1 MDCKCII
8 GILIKTFTSVRFNA
22 IWLYGIVILVWIL
35 LQILF
40 NEQVIPR
47 HHYYLF
53 LGAGMHAITVAH
65 VPEYVKLIDTDPDMK
80 KNVLWSTK
88 LSSRQL
94 RINLRL
100 QNLFWFLFN
109 VIIISCVWITSVYV
123 DENAPIY
130 VFWPFTPENIYHFKD
145 NKVFKVIY
153 YVAPVIIILGTISQI
168 IIWFFEERPIKIK
181 DVVHMT
187 QDIVSYQKQSSSVS
201 DAVDGEGEGHRTYE
215 GWQYVDTVTYAD
227 NSKWHKHTYDR
238 NLNSGVQGKFNQVIY
253 PLLNI
258 WENFGDRNIQT

>member
-1 MDCKCII
+1 M
-8 GILIKTFTSVRFNA
+8 
-22 IWLYGIVILVWIL
+22 
-35 LQILF
+35 
-40 NEQVIPR
+40 
-47 HHYYLF
+47 
-53 LGAGMHAITVAH
+53 
-65 VPEYVKLIDTDPDMK
+65 
-80 KNVLWSTK
+80 
-88 LSSRQL
+88 
-94 RINLRL
+94 
-100 QNLFWFLFN
+100 
-109 VIIISCVWITSVYV
+109 
-123 DENAPIY
+123 
-130 VFWPFTPENIYHFKD
+130 
-145 NKVFKVIY
+145 
-153 YVAPVIIILGTISQI
+153 APVIIILGTISQI

-201 DAVDGEGEGHRTYE
+201 DTVDGEGEGHRTYE

>member
-1 MDCKCII
+1 ML
-8 GILIKTFTSVRFNA
+8 GVLSKTFTFFRFNA
-22 IWLYGIVILVWIL
+22 IWLYGILILVWIL
-35 LQILF
+35 LQVLF

-53 LGAGMHAITVAH
+53 LGAGMHAITMAH

-109 VIIISCVWITSVYV
+109 VTIISCVWITSKYI
-123 DENAPIY
+123 DKNAPFY
-130 VFWPFTPENIYHFKD
+130 VFWPFTPANTYHFHD
-145 NKVFKVIY
+145 NKVFRVIH

-168 IIWFFEERPIKIK
+168 IIWFTEERPIKIK
-181 DVVHMT
+181 DVVHMA
-187 QDIVSYQKQSSSVS
+187 QDIVSYQKQASPV
-201 DAVDGEGEGHRTYE
+201 HRTYE
-215 GWQYVDTVTYAD
+215 GWQYEDTVTYAD
-227 NSKWHKHTYDR
+227 NSKWHKHTYDK
-238 NLNSGVQGKFNQVIY
+238 NLNRGVQGKFNQVIY

-258 WENFGDRNIQT
+258 WENFADRNIQA

>member
-1 MDCKCII
+1 MDCKYII
-8 GILIKTFTSVRFNA
+8 SVSIKTFTSVRFNA

-88 LSSRQL
+88 LSNRQL

-109 VIIISCVWITSVYV
+109 VTIISCVWITSKYI
-123 DENAPIY
+123 DKNAPFY
-130 VFWPFTPENIYHFKD
+130 VLWPFTPGNTFHFHD
-145 NKVFKVIY
+145 NKVFKVIH

-181 DVVHMT
+181 T
-187 QDIVSYQKQSSSVS
+187 LSRGIKLSEASYSVS
-201 DAVDGEGEGHRTYE
+201 DNVDWEGEEHRTYE